1 MPVIMFAS
9 AKGGV
14 GKSTTTLNLAH
25 AYAHLAGPKQSIA
38 IIDADENGYCID
50 WAQSFPEQV
59 PENLKVI
66 VELDHRRLPEAL
78 RAAAQEHNLVLVDFE
93 GTANAAF
100 VSVVELADLIIV
112 PLKPNRPDLK
122 AAMRVVHL
130 VREQIDQLGL
140 DIKIR
145 LLFTQ
150 TKQAIIPRSQKQFH
164 ETILKA
170 NIPLFKTQMRDLN
183 AFTHS
188 TNFGYRLD
196 NLPKSLEA
204 GAKSARANIE
214 ALLKEAALVL
224 KGIEPDEEDERELR
238 KLTGVG
244 LEDETDDD
252 QDASAETEV

>member
-1 MPVIMFAS
+1 MAVIMFAS

-14 GKSTTTLNLAH
+14 GKSTTALNLAH
-25 AYAHLAGPKQSIA
+25 AYARLAGAKNSVA

-50 WAQSFPEQV
+50 WAQTYPEQV
-59 PENLKVI
+59 PENLKII

-78 RAAAQEHNLVLVDFE
+78 KAAAREHNLVLVDFE
-93 GTANAAF
+93 RIVNVAF

-130 VREQIDQLGL
+130 VRELIDQLGL

-150 TKQAIIPRSQKQFH
+150 TKQAIIPRAQKQFH
-164 ETILKA
+164 EAIVKA
-170 NIPLFKTQMRDLN
+170 NIPIFKTQMRDLN
-183 AFTHS
+183 AFNYS
-188 TNFGYRLD
+188 TNFGDRLD
-196 NLPKSLEA
+196 NLPKNVEA

-238 KLTGVG
+238 KLTGADQ
-244 LEDETDDD
+244 EDECGFGNPVYEFT
-252 QDASAETEV
+252 A

>member
-1 MPVIMFAS
+1 MPVVMFAS

-25 AYAHLAGPKQSIA
+25 AFAHFAGPRQSVA

-50 WAQSFPEQV
+50 WAQTYPEQI

-66 VELDHRRLPEAL
+66 VELDHRRLPKILET
-78 RAAAQEHNLVLVDFE
+78 AAQEHNLVLVDFE
-93 GTANAAF
+93 GTANVTFA
-100 VSVVELADLIIV
+100 SVVELADLIIV

-130 VREQIDQLGL
+130 VGEQIDQLGL

-150 TKQAIIPRSQKQFH
+150 TKQAIIPRTQKQFH
-164 ETILKA
+164 EAILKA
-170 NIPLFKTQMRDLN
+170 NIPIFKTQMRDLN
-183 AFTHS
+183 AFTYS

-214 ALLKEAALVL
+214 ALLKEVALVL

-238 KLTGVG
+238 KLTGADQ
-244 LEDETDDD
+244 EDETGED